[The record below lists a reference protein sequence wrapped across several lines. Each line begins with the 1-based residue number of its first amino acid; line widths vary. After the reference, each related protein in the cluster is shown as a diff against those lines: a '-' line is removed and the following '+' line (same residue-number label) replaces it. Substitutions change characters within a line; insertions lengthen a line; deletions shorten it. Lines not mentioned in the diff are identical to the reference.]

1 MSLTDRVRELKH
13 LLGKLLPR
21 TVSRG
26 RKSDEEPSQEVTVL
40 SLCIE
45 QDIDALLL
53 GCPARFAS
61 K

>member
-26 RKSDEEPSQEVTVL
+26 RKSDDEPSQEVTVL
-40 SLCIE
+40 L
-45 QDIDALLL
+45 
-53 GCPARFAS
+53 FMF
-61 K
+61 